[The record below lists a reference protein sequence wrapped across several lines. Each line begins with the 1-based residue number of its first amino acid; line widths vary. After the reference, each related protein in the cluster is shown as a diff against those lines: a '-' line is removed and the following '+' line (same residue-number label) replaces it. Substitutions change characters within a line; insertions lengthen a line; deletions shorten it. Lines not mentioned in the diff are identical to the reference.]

1 MTELEGKDLGNKE
14 ESSAPEEVFG
24 DVLWDAH
31 DEQEQ
36 MEAFQQASSS
46 TCELGFEKVSTL
58 EMCVDGEEVGTHC
71 HLHWA
76 EAMPRSMLEVIAS
89 WAAVSYTDGTFV
101 CCQRWQFLC

>member
-14 ESSAPEEVFG
+14 ESSAPEEEVFG

-36 MEAFQQASSS
+36 MEAFQQASNS

-58 EMCVDGEEVGTHC
+58 EMYMDEEKVITHFYLLLGRIYFYRRSCVWDHPWGYC
-71 HLHWA
+71 
-76 EAMPRSMLEVIAS
+76 
-89 WAAVSYTDGTFV
+89 
-101 CCQRWQFLC
+101 FLG